1 MGVGTQNLLCAC
13 LAIAVFVVLAANT
26 LLGAW
31 WLDGAVAQG
40 RWLGGR
46 GRPAGLGGTIVRM
59 HIRARHMLL
68 SGTGGGP
75 ARPDGP
81 RVYLRSTSRVPPIDL
96 ACTWRAI
103 QVRHCPGACSGSMDA
118 ALDCRAVP
126 VTLCYCGFS

>member
-1 MGVGTQNLLCAC
+1 MGEGTQNLLCAY
-13 LAIAVFVVLAANT
+13 LAIAVFAVLAANT

-31 WLDGAVAQG
+31 GLDGAVAQD

-46 GRPAGLGGTIVRM
+46 GRRTGLGGTIVRM

-81 RVYLRSTSRVPPIDL
+81 RVYLRPTSRVPSGRSRHVTAL
-96 ACTWRAI
+96 APARAAWMPLWTVE
-103 QVRHCPGACSGSMDA
+103 QYR
-118 ALDCRAVP
+118 
-126 VTLCYCGFS
+126 